1 VIDDPR
7 ERFVRT
13 LKRGLRCGP
22 LERRRV
28 LREITA
34 HLDDTVA
41 ELRASGMTEA
51 AAVHEALRRLGDA
64 GTITSAF
71 RKVRPA
77 RARRVRRLRSPAW
90 VAVGAMSLVTAW
102 AAELPPA
109 SGAKATTPT
118 AHSGHL
124 GSRRLARPAGLARPG
139 DLARARDRA
148 HHAHPVRR
156 H

>member
-1 VIDDPR
+1 MSDDPR

-22 LERRRV
+22 LKRRRV
-28 LREITA
+28 LREIAA

-51 AAVHEALRRLGDA
+51 AAVHEALRRVGDA

-71 RKVRPA
+71 RKVRPR
-77 RARRVRRLRSPAW
+77 RARWVRRLRSPAW

-118 AHSGHL
+118 AHSRHSGPRRL
-124 GSRRLARPAGLARPG
+124 AGSGGLARPAGLARPG
-139 DLARARDRA
+139 DRA
-148 HHAHPVRR
+148 HHAHPARR